1 MSNTEVAIDAVNKL
15 FEITE
20 QRDELLEALE
30 KTQEFFQ
37 FLWRDVYMND
47 YAFEYLEKIQGVVLE
62 ATTKANEGK

>member
-30 KTQEFFQ
+30 KTQEFLQ
-37 FLWRDVYMND
+37 FLWRDVHMND